1 MIEKFKTEYLDDIMQ
16 IWLASNISAHN
27 FIKSS
32 YWKSMFDEVKKM
44 IPQSEIYVYRDNVE
58 ILGFVGITD
67 NYIDGIFTI
76 CRSSGIGKALIDY
89 VKKLKGSLELNVYEK
104 NKLAIKFYERESFK
118 IVSKSTDESTGE
130 AELFMVWNKNNFDTK
145 NFEFINLAEYTE
157 YSAAAAEWFS
167 KKWNIPKEAYIES
180 INDCIDKKTEI
191 PRWYIVLYN
200 SKIIAG
206 AGIIEND
213 FHERKYLSPNLCA
226 LYVEKDFRYHGIARY
241 ILDYAR
247 KDLKSLG
254 YKKLYLITDHTEFYE
269 KCGWNFMMYVK
280 EDDGNDIRM
289 YEADC

>member
-44 IPQSEIYVYRDNVE
+44 IPQAEIYVYRDNGE

-76 CRSSGIGKALIDY
+76 RRSSGIGKTLIDY
-89 VKKLKGSLELNVYEK
+89 VKNLKGRLELNVYEK
-104 NKLAIKFYERESFK
+104 NKRAIKFYERESFK
-118 IVSKSTDESTGE
+118 IVSKSTDKSTGE
-130 AELFMVWNKNNFDTK
+130 AELFMVWSKNKFNIK
-145 NFEFINLAEYTE
+145 NFKFIPLAEHPE

-167 KKWNIPKEAYIES
+167 EKWNIPKEAYIES
-180 INDCIDKKTEI
+180 INDCINRKHEVPT
-191 PRWYIVLYN
+191 WYIILYN
-200 SKIIAG
+200 EKIIAG

-213 FHERKYLSPNLCA
+213 FHERKDLYPNLCA
-226 LYVEKDFRYHGIARY
+226 LYVEKEFRYLGIARY

-247 KDLKSLG
+247 KDLKSVG
-254 YKKLYLITDHTEFYE
+254 YKKLYLITDHTDFYE
-269 KCGWNFMMYVK
+269 KCGWHFLTYVK
-280 EDDGNDIRM
+280 ETDGNDIRM